1 MCTVHYTFKLIFC
14 KFASHITNY
23 IHIIFRIS
31 LLNIRNMIFDF
42 SNNRSPESPKYP
54 PAWIEVLYENALPSP
69 DTGPGGSAT
78 TVSQP
83 RIQNTRDYSIRMI
96 GWSIISGGA
105 LRSGLAVVSFLIAC
119 STSTTRSVVPDGTR
133 GDTWPRSRLT
143 SLSSPPHLHL
153 HLKARLPS

>member
-1 MCTVHYTFKLIFC
+1 MIYPAIVLNRGVKFFFIMGYTYTKLENKLI
-14 KFASHITNY
+14 H
-23 IHIIFRIS
+23 
-31 LLNIRNMIFDF
+31 
-42 SNNRSPESPKYP
+42 SPESPKSP
-54 PAWIEVLYENALPSP
+54 PAWIQVLYENELPSP